1 MFMQLGFK
9 WCIHLYYN
17 LLSLYYF
24 DSAVVSIPQL
34 HKHLTLISIAL
45 LLAMSMS
52 SNATFLQFIILLPF
66 TIYPVEISAKAG
78 AKYMIQAGG

>member
-34 HKHLTLISIAL
+34 HKHLTLP
-45 LLAMSMS
+45 
-52 SNATFLQFIILLPF
+52 ATLKRSLRRGN
-66 TIYPVEISAKAG
+66 TCYN
-78 AKYMIQAGG
+78 